1 MKHYMLDTD
10 ISSYIIRKRPESVR
24 ARFRELEGEQLCI
37 SVVSE
42 AELLYGVKARGSP
55 RALAATVADFL
66 RRLSVLGWSRAAAQ
80 HYADIRVKLESAGTP
95 IGNMDLLIAAHARSA
110 GAVLV
115 TNNQKHF
122 LRVPG
127 LKVENWA

>member
-1 MKHYMLDTD
+1 MLDTD

-42 AELLYGVKARGSP
+42 AELLYGVKAKGSP

-66 RRLSVLGWSRAAAQ
+66 RRLSVLGWSRAAAR
-80 HYADIRVKLESAGTP
+80 HYADIRAKLESAGTP

>member
-1 MKHYMLDTD
+1 MLDTD

-24 ARFRELEGEQLCI
+24 ARFREMEGEQLCV
-37 SVVSE
+37 SAVSE
-42 AELLYGVKARGSP
+42 AELLYGVKVKGSP
-55 RALAATVADFL
+55 RALAAMVADFL
-66 RRLSVLGWSRAAAQ
+66 RRLTVLDWSRIAAQ
-80 HYADIRVKLESAGTP
+80 HYADIRVKLEQAGTP

-127 LKVENWA
+127 LKLENWT

>member
-1 MKHYMLDTD
+1 MKRYMLDTD
-10 ISSYIIRKRPESVR
+10 ISSTIIRKRPESVR
-24 ARFRELEGEQLCI
+24 ARFREAEGAQLCI

-42 AELLYGVKARGSP
+42 AELLYGMKAKGSP
-55 RALAATVADFL
+55 RALAAMVADFL
-66 RRLSVLGWSRAAAQ
+66 RRLTVLDWSRAAAQ
-80 HYADIRVKLESAGTP
+80 HYADIRAKLESAGAP

>member
-1 MKHYMLDTD
+1 MLDTD

-24 ARFRELEGEQLCI
+24 ARFRETEGEQLCI

-42 AELLYGVKARGSP
+42 VELLYGVKAKGSP
-55 RALAATVADFL
+55 RALAAIVADFL
-66 RRLSVLGWSRAAAQ
+66 RRLTVLDWSRAAAQ
-80 HYADIRVKLESAGTP
+80 HYADIRTKLESAGSP

>member
-1 MKHYMLDTD
+1 MLDTD

-24 ARFRELEGEQLCI
+24 VRFREAEGDELCI

-42 AELLYGVKARGSP
+42 AELLYGVKAKGSP
-55 RALAATVADFL
+55 RALAAMVADFL
-66 RRLSVLGWSRAAAQ
+66 RRLTVLDWSRAAAR
-80 HYADIRVKLESAGTP
+80 HYADIRARLESAGTP
-95 IGNMDLLIAAHARSA
+95 IGNLDLLIAAHARSA

-115 TNNQKHF
+115 TNNEKHF
-122 LRVPG
+122 RRVEG

>member
-1 MKHYMLDTD
+1 MLDTD
-10 ISSYIIRKRPESVR
+10 ISSYIIRKRPESVQ
-24 ARFRELEGEQLCI
+24 ARFREVEGGQLCI
-37 SVVSE
+37 SAVSE
-42 AELLYGVKARGSP
+42 AELLYGVKAKGSP
-55 RALAATVADFL
+55 RALAAMVADFL
-66 RRLSVLGWSRAAAQ
+66 RRLTVLDWSRAAAQ
-80 HYADIRVKLESAGTP
+80 HYADIRAKLEPAGTP

-127 LKVENWA
+127 LKVENWT